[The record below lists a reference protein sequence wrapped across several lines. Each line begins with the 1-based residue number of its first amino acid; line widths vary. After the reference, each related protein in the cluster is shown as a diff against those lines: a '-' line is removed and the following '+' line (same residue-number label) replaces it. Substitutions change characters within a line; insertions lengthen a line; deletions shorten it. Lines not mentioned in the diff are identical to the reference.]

1 MNPIKKRIWK
11 IAQYS
16 LNKLGIHA
24 LLEKKGYHYVQWEPG
39 YHYVPDYYGRSAHK
53 QIDIRSIDAFTYLAD
68 KVIKAEKT
76 LHYYD
81 RLYVIYQALSHIS
94 RIPKPDLL
102 NPTNLAEVGV
112 YKGGTSYFIAS
123 AAEALGIDSYCM
135 HCFDT
140 FQGHLDEDI
149 RADVDDNTFHK
160 EKLFGDTLFET
171 VSNYLSDFKATRLHK
186 GRFQDTC
193 AQINSE
199 KFYFVHID
207 VDLYSPIIFSLNFF
221 KDRLIAGGIIV
232 VDDYGFTTCP
242 GAKQAV
248 DEFIQDSGQSFFP
261 LYLLT
266 GQCLLVKY
274 HQ

>member
-1 MNPIKKRIWK
+1 M
-11 IAQYS
+11 
-16 LNKLGIHA
+16 
-24 LLEKKGYHYVQWEPG
+24 LEKKGYRYVLWKPG

-53 QIDIRSIDAFTYLAD
+53 QIDIRSIDTFSYLAD
-68 KVIKAEKT
+68 KVIKAKKT

-81 RLYVIYQALSHIS
+81 RLLVIYQALSHLS
-94 RIPKPDLL
+94 RIHNRL

-123 AAEALGIDSYCM
+123 AAEALGIDSYCL

-140 FQGHLDEDI
+140 FEGHLNEDI
-149 RADVDDNTFHK
+149 RTDVDDNFFHK

-171 VSNYLSDFKATRLHK
+171 VSDYLSDFKAARLYK

-193 AQINSE
+193 TRINSE

-221 KDRLIAGGIIV
+221 KDRLAVGGTIV

-242 GAKQAV
+242 GAKQAT
-248 DEFIQDSGQSFFP
+248 DEFIQNTRRNFFS

-266 GQCLLVKY
+266 GQCLLIKY
-274 HQ
+274 Q